1 MYQSLH
7 ATSQT
12 LSTYL
17 ESQIKADPFLFS
29 AGRPFLDRG
38 MHVLLNTP
46 HEMLEN
52 DDEGISLWLY
62 RVVCDESRRNDPS
75 KRVSATQLKPPPL
88 PLRLHY
94 LVTPIT
100 TREHDGDPDTEQ
112 YLLGKVMQ
120 IFHSKPFFFG
130 ADLKGELTGTPAELQ
145 VTLDAM
151 SLDDI
156 TRVWDALE
164 GSYQL
169 SVSYQVGIVDIDSA
183 NEPDGVTPVLVA
195 LPEFG
200 QASLKVLTP

>member
-12 LSTYL
+12 LASFL
-17 ESQIKADPFLFS
+17 ENQIKADPFLAS
-29 AGRPFLDRG
+29 PGRPFLDRG

-46 HEMLEN
+46 QEMMDN

-62 RVVCDESRRNDPS
+62 RVVCDESRRNDPA

-100 TREHDGDPDTEQ
+100 TRDHDGDPDTEQ

-120 IFHSKPFFFG
+120 LFHTKPLFFG
-130 ADLKGELTGTPAELQ
+130 ADLQGELTGTSAELQ
-145 VTLDAM
+145 ITMDTM

-183 NEPDGVTPVLVA
+183 NEPDGVTPVLVV
-195 LPEFG
+195 LPQFG

>member
-1 MYQSLH
+1 MYQALH

-17 ESQIKADPFLFS
+17 ENQIKADPFLFS
-29 AGRPFLDRG
+29 PGRPFLDRG

-46 HEMLEN
+46 YEMMEN

-62 RVVCDESRRNDPS
+62 RVACDEMRRNDPAQ
-75 KRVSATQLKPPPL
+75 RVSSTQLKPPPL

-94 LVTPIT
+94 LLTPIT

-112 YLLGKVMQ
+112 YLLGKVLQ
-120 IFHSKPFFFG
+120 SFHSKPLFFG

-145 VTLDAM
+145 VTLDSM

-169 SVSYQVGIVDIDSA
+169 SVSYQVGIVDVDSA
-183 NEPDGVTPVLVA
+183 NEPDGIAPVVVA
-195 LPEFG
+195 LPQFG
-200 QASLKVLTP
+200 QAGLKVLTP

>member
-1 MYQSLH
+1 MYQALH

-12 LSTYL
+12 LAVFL
-17 ESQIKADPFLFS
+17 ESQIKGDPFFFS
-29 AGRPFLDRG
+29 PGRPFLDRG

-46 HEMLEN
+46 SEMLDN
-52 DDEGISLWLY
+52 NDEGISLWLY
-62 RVVCDESRRNDPS
+62 RVVCDETRRNDPAR
-75 KRVSATQLKPPPL
+75 RVSATQSKPAPL

-112 YLLGKVMQ
+112 YLLGKVLQ
-120 IFHSKPFFFG
+120 LFHTKPFFFG
-130 ADLKGELTGTPAELQ
+130 ADLQGELTGTPAELQ
-145 VTLDAM
+145 VTLDSM

-183 NEPDGVTPVLVA
+183 LEPEGVSPVLVA
-195 LPEFG
+195 LPQFG
-200 QASLKVLTP
+200 QAGVKALTP